1 MTKFKSAHMVFKV
14 PGTMAVHEGVG
25 YDWMIVEASDVPSHV
40 KAGWHASIVDAK
52 AALAAAHAEPEPS
65 ADESDDTP
73 PTRAELEEQCKKLG
87 IKVDGRYSDR
97 RLLAL
102 IAEKM
107 G

>member
-1 MTKFKSAHMVFKV
+1 MSHIKNRRMIFKH
-14 PGTMAVHEGVG
+14 PGTMFVHNGNKFDYLIIEH
-25 YDWMIVEASDVPSHV
+25 DDADAHV
-40 KAGWHASIVDAK
+40 ALGWSVSMED
-52 AALAAAHAEPEPS
+52 ALAKGGDSEPDDTD
-65 ADESDDTP
+65 DESEDTP

>member
-1 MTKFKSAHMVFKV
+1 MAIKNGRMLYKY
-14 PGTMAVHEGVG
+14 PGTLLDHYGKKFDYLV
-25 YDWMIVEASDVPSHV
+25 VERDEADAHVALGWSLTVEDALV
-40 KAGWHASIVDAK
+40 KASAPAP
-52 AALAAAHAEPEPS
+52 EPEEAP
-65 ADESDDTP
+65 DDDAP

-87 IKVDGRYSDR
+87 IKVDGRYSDK

>member
-1 MTKFKSAHMVFKV
+1 MAPIKNRRMIFKH
-14 PGTMAVHEGVG
+14 PGTMFAHNGEKFD
-25 YDWMIVEASDVPSHV
+25 YLIIEHDDADAHV
-40 KAGWHASIVDAK
+40 ALGWSVSMED
-52 AALAAAHAEPEPS
+52 ALAKSTAPEPE
-65 ADESDDTP
+65 DTEGESDDTP

>member
-1 MTKFKSAHMVFKV
+1 MAIENGRMLYRF
-14 PGTMAVHEGVG
+14 PGTMLSHYGNRFD
-25 YDWMIVEASDVPSHV
+25 YLIVEREDADKHV
-40 KAGWHASIVDAK
+40 AQGWSLTVEQ
-52 AALAAAHAEPEPS
+52 ALAAATAPTAE
-65 ADESDDTP
+65 ADDESDDTP

-87 IKVDGRYSDR
+87 IKVDGRYSDK

>member
-1 MTKFKSAHMVFKV
+1 MAIKNGRMLFKF
-14 PGTMAVHEGVG
+14 PGGMFDHYGKKFD
-25 YDWMIVEASDVPSHV
+25 YLIVEHDDADAHV
-40 KAGWHASIVDAK
+40 AKGWSLTVEQAI
-52 AALAAAHAEPEPS
+52 AAATAHAAVPNET
-65 ADESDDTP
+65 DDDAP
-73 PTRAELEEQCKKLG
+73 PTRAELEEQAKKLG